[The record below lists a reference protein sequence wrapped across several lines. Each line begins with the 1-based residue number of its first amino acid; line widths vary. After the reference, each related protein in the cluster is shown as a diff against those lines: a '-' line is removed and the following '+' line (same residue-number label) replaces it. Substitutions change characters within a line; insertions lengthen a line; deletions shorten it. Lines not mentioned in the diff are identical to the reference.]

1 MKKTDFKK
9 KIVLGIL
16 FVFPLLVYLFFA
28 SGKNNF
34 AKLPVLT
41 AGLTE
46 ISELDSLTSI
56 KFKGKI
62 TILGYWGGSLE
73 EKQAEAL
80 NLNEKIIICH
90 LCAGI
95 HAEYDGND
103 NKITKYNLIKFAK
116 SYLF

>member
-1 MKKTDFKK
+1 MYST
-9 KIVLGIL
+9 
-16 FVFPLLVYLFFA
+16 
-28 SGKNNF
+28 
-34 AKLPVLT
+34 
-41 AGLTE
+41 
-46 ISELDSLTSI
+46 
-56 KFKGKI
+56 
-62 TILGYWGGSLE
+62 
-73 EKQAEAL
+73 L